1 MSGWPEIAAL
11 SATAQ
16 HIDLVQQ
23 KLDRLTAVRHDS
35 WLQMLAAAGRLY
47 LAHEMTPE
55 DLLLLLDK
63 MRGYGPGFGKLWD
76 QVMPVKANK
85 LRAVVAARERE
96 RQESIHSTWFGSLP
110 FQVPTSPALT
120 PPHGVPVVYVL
131 FDSLNEPVYV
141 GSTAAFWSRMK
152 GHHILERYVI
162 THWMA
167 YRCNDRE
174 HAYQEEERLLA
185 THKPRLN
192 VRSTR

>member
-1 MSGWPEIAAL
+1 VTEGDARGWPEFPAL
-11 SATAQ
+11 AATAQ

-47 LAHEMTPE
+47 LAQEMTPE

-63 MRGYGPGFGKLWD
+63 MRSYGPGFGKLWD
-76 QVMPVKANK
+76 QV
-85 LRAVVAARERE
+85 
-96 RQESIHSTWFGSLP
+96 
-110 FQVPTSPALT
+110 SPALT

-152 GHHILERYVI
+152 GHHILERHVI